1 MNAALTLAAEIL
13 ANTDSVNLRVRA
25 FDRPGLRF
33 TKAELVAV
41 AANMNLDTTG
51 SRSNL
56 CFRIARS

>member
-1 MNAALTLAAEIL
+1 MTAALTLAAEIL

-25 FDRPGLRF
+25 FDRRGLRF
-33 TKAELVAV
+33 SKSELVAV
-41 AANMNLDTTG
+41 AANMNLDTSG